1 LAEEWVLVVW
11 LVATTAA
18 IRASGPI
25 ALGGRE
31 FPPRAMNVVTF
42 LAPALLAAL
51 VTTETFRRSDDS
63 SLTLDERALSLAAAG
78 AALALRGG
86 IIIAG
91 AAALLVTAAARA
103 VL

>member
-1 LAEEWVLVVW
+1 MITVW
-11 LVATTAA
+11 ITILLVALANAA
-18 IRASGPI
+18 IKASGPVFV
-25 ALGGRE
+25 GGRE
-31 FPPRAMNVVTF
+31 LPPRAGAVISL

-51 VTTETFRRSDDS
+51 VTTETFRGSDDS
-63 SLTLDERALSLAAAG
+63 SLTLDERALGLAAAG

-91 AAALLVTAAARA
+91 IAALAVTAGARA

>member
-1 LAEEWVLVVW
+1 MADGWVLVIW
-11 LVATTAA
+11 LVVTTAA

-31 FPPRAMNVVTF
+31 LPDRAMNIVTL

-51 VTTETFRRSDDS
+51 VTTETFRGDEGS
-63 SLTLDERALSLAAAG
+63 SLTLDERALGLAAAG

-91 AAALLVTAAARA
+91 IAALAVTAGARA